1 MWCHLL
7 LLVPLA
13 GLGLFFVLPWP
24 AAGAVN
30 ALLAAFALGIAI
42 PGMRALKRPVLTGRE
57 ALVGTSAEA
66 ASDIEREGLV
76 RCQGELWTATGNG
89 VRIQKGAR
97 LTVVAVQG
105 AKLIVAPIAKRKVDE
120 YDTR

>member
-24 AAGAVN
+24 AAVAVN

-42 PGMRALKRPVLTGRE
+42 PAMRALKRPVLTGRE
-57 ALVGTSAEA
+57 ALVGTSVEA
-66 ASDIEREGLV
+66 VSDIEREGLV

-89 VRIQKGAR
+89 VRIPKGAR
-97 LTVVAVQG
+97 LTVVGVLG
-105 AKLIVAPIAKRKVDE
+105 AKLMVAPIAKRKVDE

>member
-24 AAGAVN
+24 AAAAVN

>member
-24 AAGAVN
+24 AALAVN

-42 PGMRALKRPVLTGRE
+42 PGMRALQRPVLTGRE

-105 AKLIVAPIAKRKVDE
+105 AKLIVVPIAQRKPDE
-120 YDTR
+120 DDTR